1 LAAQAQ
7 GVIEAALREMQGGA
21 ATSGALV
28 AEQAEMSAS
37 AETMIEPADNPMRS
51 PGV

>member
-7 GVIEAALREMQGGA
+7 SVIEAALREMQGGA